1 MGSSDCAHAT
11 LSGES
16 DTMLKPQELVKDRLK
31 EIERAFTAF
40 ERGDRNRL
48 YETRDSLLGL
58 TSAIEGSEV
67 SDLAPLSEIAS
78 RLLGLVIMEGGLT
91 ETRAVQVVRDMLGF
105 VEAQLMEVQPSD
117 DPGGV
122 FHVVNAEKVG
132 DMLVRKNILSP
143 DQIDKALL
151 LQRVSKGRR
160 IGQVLVAMN
169 AIDQRTLDD
178 ALNEQKSDT
187 RRAETRRGA
196 GAGNSTLGQRA
207 IPLAPIP
214 QMPPV
219 PPAPNP
225 SGAGAIPPMPGA
237 QPPVAPPG
245 PLPGLTSPPNNDH
258 KPNQKL
264 GLDWLDNK

>member
-1 MGSSDCAHAT
+1 
-11 LSGES
+11 
-16 DTMLKPQELVKDRLK
+16 MLKPQELVKDRLK

-58 TSAIEGSEV
+58 TSAVEGSEV

-91 ETRAVQVVRDMLGF
+91 EARAVQIVREMLGF
-105 VEAQLMEVQPSD
+105 LEAQLMEVQPTEE
-117 DPGGV
+117 PGGV

-132 DMLVRKNILSP
+132 DLLVRKGVVSS
-143 DQIDKALL
+143 DQMHKALL

-169 AIDQRTLDD
+169 AIDQRTLEE
-178 ALNEQKSDT
+178 ALNDQKADT
-187 RRAETRRGA
+187 RRAESRRGA
-196 GAGNSTLGQRA
+196 AGAHAAGPS

-214 QMPPV
+214 QLPGVDPLPAP
-219 PPAPNP
+219 PPA
-225 SGAGAIPPMPGA
+225 S
-237 QPPVAPPG
+237 QPTESAAPDA
-245 PLPGLTSPPNNDH
+245 PLPGLTTPPNNTQQ
-258 KPNQKL
+258 PSQKL
-264 GLDWLDNK
+264 GLDWLDGK

>member
-1 MGSSDCAHAT
+1 
-11 LSGES
+11 
-16 DTMLKPQELVKDRLK
+16 MLKPQELVKDRLK

-58 TSAIEGSEV
+58 TSAVEGSDV

-91 ETRAVQVVRDMLGF
+91 EARAVQIVREMLGF
-105 VEAQLMEVQPSD
+105 LEAQLMEVQPTEE
-117 DPGGV
+117 PGGV

-132 DMLVRKNILSP
+132 DLLVRKGVVTS
-143 DQIDKALL
+143 DQMDKALL

-169 AIDQRTLDD
+169 VIDQRTLEE
-178 ALNEQKSDT
+178 ALNDQKADT
-187 RRAETRRGA
+187 RRAETRRGIA
-196 GAGNSTLGQRA
+196 GAHAAGPS

-214 QMPPV
+214 QLPGVDPLPAP
-219 PPAPNP
+219 PPASQPAENAAPN
-225 SGAGAIPPMPGA
+225 A
-237 QPPVAPPG
+237 
-245 PLPGLTSPPNNDH
+245 PLPGLATPPNNTQQ
-258 KPNQKL
+258 PNQKM
-264 GLDWLDNK
+264 GLDWLDGK

>member
-1 MGSSDCAHAT
+1 
-11 LSGES
+11 
-16 DTMLKPQELVKDRLK
+16 MLKPQEVVKTRLK

-78 RLLGLVIMEGGLT
+78 RLLGLVIMEGGLS
-91 ETRAVQVVRDMLGF
+91 ESRAVQIVRELLGF
-105 VEAQLMEVQPSD
+105 MEAQLMVVQPTEE
-117 DPGGV
+117 PGGV

-132 DMLVRKNILSP
+132 DQLVRKGVLSA
-143 DQIDKALL
+143 DQVEKALL

-178 ALNEQKSDT
+178 ALNDQKADT

-196 GAGNSTLGQRA
+196 AGSNLGRTS

-214 QMPPV
+214 QMPSVNP
-219 PPAPNP
+219 PPAPP
-225 SGAGAIPPMPGA
+225 QAPEAGP
-237 QPPVAPPG
+237 QG
-245 PLPGLTSPPNNDH
+245 PIPGLTTPPNSDQQ
-258 KPNQKL
+258 PDQKL
-264 GLDWLDNK
+264 GLDWLDSK

>member
-1 MGSSDCAHAT
+1 
-11 LSGES
+11 
-16 DTMLKPQELVKDRLK
+16 MLKPQELVKDRLK

-58 TSAIEGSEV
+58 TTAIEASEV

-78 RLLGLVIMEGGLT
+78 RLLGLVIMEGGLS
-91 ETRAVQVVRDMLGF
+91 EARAVQVVRDVLGF
-105 VEAQLMEVQPSD
+105 VEAQLMEVQPSAE
-117 DPGGV
+117 PGGV

-132 DMLVRKNILSP
+132 DMLVRKGVLSSE
-143 DQIDKALL
+143 QIDKALL

-187 RRAETRRGA
+187 RRAETRRG
-196 GAGNSTLGQRA
+196 GASGNSTLGKQS

-214 QMPPV
+214 QMPAV
-219 PPAPNP
+219 PQPNAPAVPNQPADGLRLPAPDAP
-225 SGAGAIPPMPGA
+225 
-237 QPPVAPPG
+237 PPG
-245 PLPGLTSPPNNDH
+245 PLPGLTSPPNSDN

-264 GLDWLDNK
+264 GLDWLDGK